1 MKIRVEDTKKKLL
14 TLAEEEPAGH
24 YAPLKE
30 LEESGEVR
38 FTAPV
43 NVEAT
48 AFWEHDHVRVAGK
61 VATAAQLSCSRC
73 LAEYETPLKSTFTII
88 YRAGRADEPAAD
100 EEVELSDEDLVAA
113 TYQGDEIDLD
123 FEIAEQVMMEVPY
136 KPLCREGCKGLCTE
150 CGQDLNLAECGCNRG
165 GINLKMSALQK
176 IKIEK

>member
-1 MKIRVEDTKKKLL
+1 MKIRVEETKKKRL
-14 TLAEEEPAGH
+14 TLEEDEPAEH
-24 YAPLKE
+24 YAPLAEVEK
-30 LEESGEVR
+30 SGEAR

-43 NVEAT
+43 HVEVS

-61 VATAAQLSCSRC
+61 VATAAALTCSRC
-73 LAEYETPLKSTFTII
+73 LTEFETPLESSFTII
-88 YRAGRADEPAAD
+88 YSQARDESPAD
-100 EEVELSDEDLVAA
+100 EEVELSEEDLVAA

-136 KPLCREGCKGLCTE
+136 KPLCREACKGLCTE
-150 CGQDLNLAECGCNRG
+150 CGQDLNVAECGCNRG